1 MICQNIEYVYR
12 AFDSQV
18 IIEMVNID
26 VYSTQLANQIASDLA
41 NNPLAK
47 GEQLNLIDYSG
58 GGQVVLNAAEKLN
71 GIATINNTV
80 LIGAPIEEIFN
91 NTGNVTVICSACD
104 PSSWTFGWGFDSE
117 FAGWVWAY

>member
-71 GIATINNTV
+71 GIA
-80 LIGAPIEEIFN
+80 APYVRIVVKGLREI
-91 NTGNVTVICSACD
+91 
-104 PSSWTFGWGFDSE
+104 
-117 FAGWVWAY
+117 

>member
-58 GGQVVLNAAEKLN
+58 GGQVVLNAAECCKFSW
-71 GIATINNTV
+71 
-80 LIGAPIEEIFN
+80 APYVRIVVKGLREI
-91 NTGNVTVICSACD
+91 
-104 PSSWTFGWGFDSE
+104 
-117 FAGWVWAY
+117 